1 MLLVGGFSC
10 MAAQIPATG
19 AAPQTGMKVGAPTDA
34 AGQLPADPKGRSTVI
49 GGRIH
54 RLDRVRDQ
62 FFLQVYDGHAMKIL
76 YDPRTKL
83 YRDGVPAPLSSLR
96 QNERASVQTTLDGT
110 KVFALSIHMLSKAPE
125 GSCTGQV
132 DSYNAVTDT
141 LAVRCGLNAN
151 PVKFLLPNGVS
162 VSRISQQQGIA
173 SPATVSDLT
182 QGTLVSVTFQP
193 GSAGRAI
200 AQQVDIT
207 ATPGGS
213 FVFRGALV
221 FVDMRAGRL
230 VVQDAKSDSNYSI
243 EFSPDTFPAS
253 RDLHAGETVTVVAN
267 FDGTRYVAT
276 SISAE

>member
-1 MLLVGGFSC
+1 MDAPADR
-10 MAAQIPATG
+10 AAQF
-19 AAPQTGMKVGAPTDA
+19 
-34 AGQLPADPKGRSTVI
+34 PADPKGRSTVI

-54 RLDRVRDQ
+54 HLDRVRDQ
-62 FFLQVYDGHAMKIL
+62 FVLQVYDGHAMKIL

-96 QNERASVQTTLDGT
+96 PNERASVQTTLDGT

-132 DSYNAVTDT
+132 DSYDAATDT
-141 LAVRCGLNAN
+141 LSVRCGLNAT
-151 PVKFLLPNGVS
+151 PVKFLLPNGVP

-173 SPATVSDLT
+173 SPATVSELT

-207 ATPGGS
+207 ASPGGS

-243 EFSPDTFPAS
+243 EFSPDNFPAS
-253 RDLHAGETVTVVAN
+253 RDLHPGLTVTVVAN